1 MNIDLLAFGIAKDI
15 LEGNSLSATFQEGL
29 TVGELKQWLQRNY
42 PAFERLRSFSIAV
55 NEEYRSD
62 DFVIKAKDEVV
73 IIPPVSGG

>member
-15 LEGNSLSATFQEGL
+15 LEGNSLSVTFQEGL
-29 TVGELKQWLQRNY
+29 TVGDLKKWLQNNY

-62 DFVIKAKDEVV
+62 DFVIQAKDEVV